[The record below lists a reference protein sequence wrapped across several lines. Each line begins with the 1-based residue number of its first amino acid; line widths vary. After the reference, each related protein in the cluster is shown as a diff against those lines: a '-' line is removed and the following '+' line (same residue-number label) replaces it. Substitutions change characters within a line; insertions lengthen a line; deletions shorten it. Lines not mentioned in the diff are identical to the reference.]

1 MDGDIWSQCA
11 RLGALDLG
19 LRLLGI
25 GGEGGSALGGLGKL
39 DLGLDFLD
47 FLVGLEDLVLVVAL
61 RFAEPV
67 RPLLYVSSPCRRS
80 CG

>member
-1 MDGDIWSQCA
+1 MAGDIWPQCA
-11 RLGALDLG
+11 RLGPLGALDLG

-61 RFAEPV
+61 RFADPV
-67 RPLLYVSSPCRRS
+67 
-80 CG
+80 

>member
-1 MDGDIWSQCA
+1 M
-11 RLGALDLG
+11 G

-61 RFAEPV
+61 RFADPV
-67 RPLLYVSSPCRRS
+67 
-80 CG
+80 